1 MRGSAD
7 QEAKIKGSYMDIKE
21 RKKALRKQIWAA
33 EKELSQEYR
42 DDASAKICEN
52 ITALPEYRDAK
63 VVLAFVS
70 MRREADMTAV
80 LKDAL
85 ASGKTLCV
93 PLCIGDGIMDFRMI
107 LGPEDLEPG
116 AYGIME
122 PKKTCPVIPP
132 EKVEFAV
139 IPCVT
144 CDRQGR
150 RLGNG
155 GGYYDRFLE
164 KYRPPMAIVCREKL
178 MADEVPMEPFDAT
191 VPVVVTEAGVFRNG

>member
-1 MRGSAD
+1 
-7 QEAKIKGSYMDIKE
+7 MDIRE
-21 RKKALRKQIWAA
+21 QKKALRKQIWAA
-33 EKELSQEYR
+33 EKQLSQSYR
-42 DDASAKICEN
+42 DEAAAKICAN
-52 ITALPEYRDAK
+52 IIGMPEYKAAE

-93 PLCIGDGIMDFRMI
+93 PLCVGDGIMDFRQI
-107 LGPEDLEPG
+107 RGPEDLEPG
-116 AYGIME
+116 TYGIME
-122 PKKTCPVIPP
+122 PKKSCPVIPP
-132 EKVEFAV
+132 ERVGFAV

-178 MADEVPMEPFDAT
+178 MAGEVPMEPFDAT
-191 VPVVVTEAGVFRNG
+191 VPVVVTEAGVFRSR